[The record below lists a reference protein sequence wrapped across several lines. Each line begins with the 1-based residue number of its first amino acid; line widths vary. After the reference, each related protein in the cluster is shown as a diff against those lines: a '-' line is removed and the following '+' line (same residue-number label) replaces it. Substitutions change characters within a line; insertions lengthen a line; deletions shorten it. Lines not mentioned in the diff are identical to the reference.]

1 MKEEINHFLLFAD
14 IKRKSSIL
22 LFYMEHME
30 VLDMQ
35 IEAIGSVKRS
45 TDDDFGTA
53 RQTDYSVNRETIASA
68 DVVSKVQTDTPAS
81 DSDSQKQDERDSK
94 QGKDPSK
101 KTIDSVM
108 SEANQ
113 RLSKTRCEY
122 AYDEP
127 TKRVSI
133 KVYDKETDELIR
145 EVPPEKSLEMLQRM
159 WELAGII
166 VDEKR

>member
-1 MKEEINHFLLFAD
+1 
-14 IKRKSSIL
+14 
-22 LFYMEHME
+22 ME
-30 VLDMQ
+30 VLNMQ
-35 IEAIGSVKRS
+35 IDAIGSVKRS

-53 RQTDYSVNRETIASA
+53 KQTDYSVGRDTATSVNT
-68 DVVSKVQTDTPAS
+68 VSKVQTDTPAS
-81 DSDSQKQDERDSK
+81 EGDSSKGEDKDSK

-113 RLSKTRCEY
+113 KMSKTRCEY

>member
-1 MKEEINHFLLFAD
+1 
-14 IKRKSSIL
+14 
-22 LFYMEHME
+22 ME
-30 VLDMQ
+30 VLNMQ
-35 IEAIGSVKRS
+35 IDAIGSVKRS

-53 RQTDYSVNRETIASA
+53 KQTDYSVSRDTATSVNT
-68 DVVSKVQTDTPAS
+68 VSKVQTDTPAS
-81 DSDSQKQDERDSK
+81 EGDSSKDEDKDSK

-113 RLSKTRCEY
+113 KMVKTRCEY

>member
-1 MKEEINHFLLFAD
+1 
-14 IKRKSSIL
+14 
-22 LFYMEHME
+22 
-30 VLDMQ
+30 MQ
-35 IEAIGSVKRS
+35 IDAIGSVKRS

-53 RQTDYSVNRETIASA
+53 KQTDYSVGRDTATSVNT
-68 DVVSKVQTDTPAS
+68 VSKVQTDTPAS
-81 DSDSQKQDERDSK
+81 EGDSSKGEDKDSK

-113 RLSKTRCEY
+113 KMSKTRCEY

>member
-1 MKEEINHFLLFAD
+1 
-14 IKRKSSIL
+14 
-22 LFYMEHME
+22 
-30 VLDMQ
+30 MQ
-35 IEAIGSVKRS
+35 IETLGSVKRS
-45 TDDDFGTA
+45 TEGDFDTA
-53 RQTDYSVNRETIASA
+53 KPVESTVVSSDSYSSVPTVERAEAGGSAGEALNRDEDSENQKNPTQNTIA
-68 DVVSKVQTDTPAS
+68 
-81 DSDSQKQDERDSK
+81 
-94 QGKDPSK
+94 
-101 KTIDSVM
+101 SVM

-113 RLSKTRCEY
+113 RMSKTRCEY
-122 AYDEP
+122 SYDEP

>member
-1 MKEEINHFLLFAD
+1 
-14 IKRKSSIL
+14 
-22 LFYMEHME
+22 ME
-30 VLDMQ
+30 VLNMQ
-35 IEAIGSVKRS
+35 IDAIGSVKRS

-53 RQTDYSVNRETIASA
+53 KQTDYSVSRDTATSVNT
-68 DVVSKVQTDTPAS
+68 VSKVQTDTPAS
-81 DSDSQKQDERDSK
+81 EGDSSKGEDKDSK

-113 RLSKTRCEY
+113 KMSKTRCEY

>member
-1 MKEEINHFLLFAD
+1 
-14 IKRKSSIL
+14 
-22 LFYMEHME
+22 ME
-30 VLDMQ
+30 VLNMQ
-35 IEAIGSVKRS
+35 IDAIGSVKRS

-53 RQTDYSVNRETIASA
+53 KQTDYSVGRDTATSVNT
-68 DVVSKVQTDTPAS
+68 VSKVQTDTPAS
-81 DSDSQKQDERDSK
+81 EGDSSNGEDKDSK

-113 RLSKTRCEY
+113 KMSKTRCEY

>member
-1 MKEEINHFLLFAD
+1 
-14 IKRKSSIL
+14 
-22 LFYMEHME
+22 MEHME
-30 VLDMQ
+30 VLYMQ

-45 TDDDFGTA
+45 TDDDFGTS
-53 RQTDYSVNRETIASA
+53 RQTDYSVSKDSLTPINA
-68 DVVSKVQTDTPAS
+68 VSKIQTDTSAS
-81 DSDSQKQDERDSK
+81 DSDSSKDEEKDSK

-113 RLSKTRCEY
+113 KLSRTRCEY

-133 KVYDKETDELIR
+133 KVYDKDTDELIR